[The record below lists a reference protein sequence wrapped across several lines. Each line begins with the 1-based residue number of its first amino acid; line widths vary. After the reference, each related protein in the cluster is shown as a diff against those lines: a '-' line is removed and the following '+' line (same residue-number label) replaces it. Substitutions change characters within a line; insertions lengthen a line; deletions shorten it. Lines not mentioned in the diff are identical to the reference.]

1 MSNFNNIKSLF
12 SSKPVMAP
20 SPETALAQFMRKKK
34 PLPDEEQLAQED
46 RLTDE
51 QGATVPEPG
60 EGEVAAVATDAGA
73 MDGAGGSMQE
83 DDDDKAGWIWLGIGA
98 TAVGAAFASDHGHD
112 DDKPPVTPA
121 PNVSQNV
128 APVFTAQPSEGD
140 VQEDTDVAPDD
151 TVSTGG
157 TIDFTDTNLG
167 DVHVVLS
174 VTPNPANAYGG
185 SFQASVTDDS
195 TGDGTGTVTWTYELD
210 NTLPAVQALAEGET
224 ATESFNVTIS
234 DGLGGLDVQTVTVTI
249 IGTNDA
255 PVLTV
260 DTSGGVTEDVPDPTL
275 TDSGVLSFTDVDLTD
290 VVTVTS
296 LYNADAVWSGGVLTA
311 DQIAAVTSGFS
322 NDQDSWDYSVPNAA
336 VQFLGAGE
344 TITFSF
350 TVTATDDSGTGNA
363 TDSEVVTI
371 IITGANDLPVAN
383 GNSYSVD
390 EDGVLVVP
398 ATGVL
403 DNDFDADGD
412 AITPSLV
419 DGPANGILVFNADG
433 SFTYTPNADFN
444 GVDSFTY
451 KVNDGTGDSEIALV
465 SITVNPDNDDPV
477 AVDDGYVTDEDVAL
491 VIPAAGVLANDSDVD
506 GDTLTVTVVTGP
518 TNGSLTLNENGSFTY
533 TPDLNYNGADSFTYQ
548 VDDGNGGTAQAVASI
563 NVVADND
570 APVAVDDVYETDEDV
585 VLNIAAAGVL
595 ANDSDI
601 DGGALTVTVVTGPTN
616 GNLVLNA
623 DGSFTYTPNLDYIGP
638 DSFTYEVSD
647 GNGGT
652 AQAEVSIDVGGVND
666 APDAV
671 ADAYVTDE
679 DTQLVVPVADGVLD
693 NDTDID
699 GPVALTA
706 VLVAGPSHGTL
717 SLAAD
722 GSFIYTP
729 DTGYFGPD
737 SFTYRASD
745 SLLNSDV
752 TTVSITVNQVNDVPE
767 AFGDNYGASEE
778 TPLVVAAGAGVLV
791 NDVDPE
797 GQPLSATLVAGPSNG
812 SLTLNADGSFT
823 YTPDAG
829 FTGADSF
836 TYKANDGSDD
846 SNVATVLIVVEPKE
860 LTLQD
865 EGIVFPNGEGND
877 VGTPASD
884 TLSQNGNVGGL
895 TDPSKSIFGLEGDDS
910 IDGKDGND
918 LITGDAGNDI
928 IGGNNGDDSID
939 GGIGDDRLYGGVGN
953 DTILGGDGN
962 DAIFANPGDDS
973 VSGGAGNDTISGWL
987 GNDTINGEAGAD
999 NLFGGDGNDAIS
1011 GGLDDDVLSGG
1022 AGNDSLSG
1030 GAGADT
1036 VTGGAGLDT
1045 ILGGDGVDTIFGGGD
1060 ADAITGGL
1068 GADILSGGTGADVF
1082 KYLSTDDSG
1091 DLISDFSIAGG
1102 DKLDFTAL
1110 GVTAADLTIVNAGGS
1125 TEVTVDVGGT
1135 DLTLTLLNVTLSE
1148 AQVEGAS
1155 QFV

>member
-46 RLTDE
+46 RLAEE
-51 QGATVPEPG
+51 QGATAPEPG
-60 EGEVAAVATDAGA
+60 EATAAAVATDAGA
-73 MDGAGGSMQE
+73 MAGAGGSMQE
-83 DDDDKAGWIWLGIGA
+83 DDDDKAGWIWLGVGA
-98 TAVGAAFASDHGHD
+98 ATVGAAFAADHGHD
-112 DDKPPVTPA
+112 DDKPVAPA

-128 APVFTAQPSEGD
+128 APVFSAQPSEGD
-140 VQEDTDVAPDD
+140 VKEDTDVAPDD

-185 SFQASVTDDS
+185 SFEAILTDDS
-195 TGDGTGTVTWTYELD
+195 TGDGAGTVTWTYELD

-255 PVLTV
+255 PVLTA

-275 TDSGVLSFTDVDLTD
+275 TDSGVLSFTDADLTD

-296 LYNADAVWSGGVLTA
+296 LYNADAVWSGGALTA
-311 DQIAAVTSGFS
+311 DQITAVTSGFS

-363 TDSEVVTI
+363 SDSEVVTI
-371 IITGANDLPVAN
+371 VITGANDLPVAN
-383 GNSYSVD
+383 GNSYDVD

-398 ATGVL
+398 VDGVL
-403 DNDFDADGD
+403 NNDFDADGD

-419 DGPANGILVFNADG
+419 DAPANGGLVFNADG
-433 SFTYTPNADFN
+433 SFTYTPNANFT

-451 KVNDGTGDSEIALV
+451 KVNDGTGDSGTALV
-465 SITVNPDNDDPV
+465 SITVNPVNDDPV
-477 AVDDGYVTDEDVAL
+477 AVNDGYATDEDVAL
-491 VIPAAGVLANDSDVD
+491 VIPA
-506 GDTLTVTVVTGP
+506 T
-518 TNGSLTLNENGSFTY
+518 
-533 TPDLNYNGADSFTYQ
+533 
-548 VDDGNGGTAQAVASI
+548 
-563 NVVADND
+563 
-570 APVAVDDVYETDEDV
+570 
-585 VLNIAAAGVL
+585 GVL

-601 DGGALTVTVVTGPTN
+601 DGDTLVPDVVTGPAHGSLTLNEDGSFTYTPDANFNGADSFTYTVNDGTADSNVATVNITVNPVNDLPVAVNDGYVAQEDTELVIAAGSGVLANDSDIDGDTLTPTVVTDVAHGTLVLNADGGFSYTPDLDYTGLDSFTYEISDGNGGTDQATVNITVGGDNDAPVAVNDDYVTN
-616 GNLVLNA
+616 EDVALVIAADGVLGNDSDIDGDTLTASVVVNPLHGTLSLNA
-623 DGSFTYTPNLDYIGP
+623 DGSFTYTPNAGYSGA
-638 DSFTYEVSD
+638 DSFTY
-647 GNGGT
+647 
-652 AQAEVSIDVGGVND
+652 Q
-666 APDAV
+666 
-671 ADAYVTDE
+671 
-679 DTQLVVPVADGVLD
+679 
-693 NDTDID
+693 
-699 GPVALTA
+699 
-706 VLVAGPSHGTL
+706 
-717 SLAAD
+717 
-722 GSFIYTP
+722 
-729 DTGYFGPD
+729 
-737 SFTYRASD
+737 ASD
-745 SLLNSDV
+745 SLLNSNIATV
-752 TTVSITVNQVNDVPE
+752 NITVSNVNDLPE
-767 AFGDNYGASEE
+767 AFGDNYGASED
-778 TPLVVAAGAGVLV
+778 TALVVAAGAGVLV
-791 NDVDPE
+791 NDDDTD
-797 GQPLSATLVAGPSNG
+797 GDPLSAILVAGPSNG
-812 SLTLNADGSFT
+812 GLVFNADGSFT
-823 YTPDAG
+823 YTPNAG

-836 TYKANDGSDD
+836 TYKANDGSGD

-928 IGGNNGDDSID
+928 IGGNNGNDSID
-939 GGIGDDRLYGGVGN
+939 GGIGDDRLYGGIGN
-953 DTILGGDGN
+953 DTILGADGN

-973 VSGGAGNDTISGWL
+973 VLGGAGNDTISGWL

-999 NLFGGDGNDAIS
+999 NLFGGDGNDVIS
-1011 GGLDDDVLSGG
+1011 GGLDADVLSGG

-1030 GAGADT
+1030 DAGADT
-1036 VTGGAGLDT
+1036 ITGGAGLDT

-1091 DLISDFSIAGG
+1091 DLISDFSIASG
-1102 DKLDFTAL
+1102 DKLDFVAL

-1135 DLTLTLLNVTLSE
+1135 ALTLTLLNVTLSE

-1155 QFV
+1155 QF